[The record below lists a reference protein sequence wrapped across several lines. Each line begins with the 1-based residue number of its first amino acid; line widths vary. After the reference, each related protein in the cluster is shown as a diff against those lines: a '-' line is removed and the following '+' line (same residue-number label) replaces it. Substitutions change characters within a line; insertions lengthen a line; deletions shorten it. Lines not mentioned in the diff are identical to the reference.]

1 MNTSEVIHLKTV
13 TGHLSIGALTVTAC
27 MTVITA
33 QTVTVDITN
42 KIIRDYC

>member
-27 MTVITA
+27 MTVITV
-33 QTVTVDITN
+33 QIVDITN
-42 KIIRDYC
+42 NTI